1 MLCTMQSNFSL
12 FSRRRCCAALFFNL
26 SGIAR
31 MQWKC
36 KGMYN
41 LNCKI
46 NAKYWSLYGN
56 WYFFLYTALHMCVIH
71 IYSHFCFNNL
81 CPSAWASFIRTYCPC
96 GFLSNVLFRP
106 LLWIDFTSQKNGVPE
121 QMTNEQQPIM
131 FDLLE
136 HWELG
141 NFILWLFDFVDMH
154 MYMLDQQQPVLFHK
168 FAPWLRLWT

>member
-1 MLCTMQSNFSL
+1 MQNIGHFME
-12 FSRRRCCAALFFNL
+12 
-26 SGIAR
+26 ID
-31 MQWKC
+31 
-36 KGMYN
+36 
-41 LNCKI
+41 I
-46 NAKYWSLYGN
+46 
-56 WYFFLYTALHMCVIH
+56 FLYTALHMCVIH